1 MSDDDGEITILT
13 AATTQSKSL
22 RTTIPAGIVR
32 QFSLME
38 GDKIKWKMEVK
49 DNELVI
55 VARPVK
61 RGSTHAS

>member
-1 MSDDDGEITILT
+1 MSIGDGETTVLT
-13 AATTQSKSL
+13 AATTVSKSL

-38 GDKIKWKMEVK
+38 GDKIQWKMEVK

-55 VARPVK
+55 IARPVK
-61 RGSTHAS
+61 NTSNRG

>member
-1 MSDDDGEITILT
+1 MCANNGETTILT

-32 QFSLME
+32 QFSLID
-38 GDKIKWKMEVK
+38 GDKIQWKMEVK

-61 RGSTHAS
+61 RTITK